1 MDDRERL
8 LRRLRTDGVSA
19 VELNRAAADG
29 RIPTLAV
36 EHALGSPGTHTLTDV
51 ARASKLGTPFV
62 RAVMQAM
69 GRPSPAPRERV
80 FSDDD
85 VEIARL
91 VRAFLDAGLP
101 RAELLEVVRIL
112 SLGMSHTAEAVR
124 RIVGNALL
132 RPGDSVFTVGLRYA
146 EAVDELAPLIP
157 PLLVAEFRAHL
168 RDAIRNQ
175 LITEGE
181 RDAGELD
188 GTREV
193 AVAFADLVDYTR
205 LGESLPP
212 EDIGRIAGRLV
223 EICTRATAAP
233 VALVKTI
240 GDAAMFVSPDVES
253 LLDTAGAVV
262 RGVEQEG
269 AEFPSVRVGIA
280 YGPATNRGGDWFGA
294 TVNLASRTTDAAK
307 PGRILATEDV
317 QARAPDHA
325 WKRTRRLRHLK
336 GISDRIRL
344 FSLAT
349 PTN

>member
-8 LRRLRTDGVSA
+8 LRRLRAAGFSVA
-19 VELNRAAADG
+19 ELDQAAADG

-62 RAVMQAM
+62 RGLMQAM
-69 GRPSPAPRERV
+69 GRSSPAPRELA

-91 VRAFLDAGLP
+91 VRAFLDVGLP
-101 RAELLEVVRIL
+101 RTELLEVARIL

-132 RPGDSVFTVGLRYA
+132 RPGDSEFTIGLRYA
-146 EAVDELAPLIP
+146 EAVDQLAPLIP
-157 PLLVAEFRAHL
+157 PLLAAEFRAHL
-168 RDAIRNQ
+168 RYAIRNQ
-175 LITEGE
+175 LITEAE

-223 EICTRATAAP
+223 EICTRETAAP
-233 VALVKTI
+233 VALVKTL
-240 GDAAMFVSPDVES
+240 GDAAMFVSPEVQP
-253 LLDTAGAVV
+253 LVDTVGAVV
-262 RGVEQEG
+262 RGVDQEG
-269 AEFPSVRVGIA
+269 GDFPTVRVGIA
-280 YGPATNRGGDWFGA
+280 YGPATNRGGDWFGG

-307 PGRILATEDV
+307 PGRILATEEI
-317 QARAPDHA
+317 QARAPEFA
-325 WKRTRRLRHLK
+325 WKRTRRLRNLK
-336 GISDRIRL
+336 GISDRVRL
-344 FSLAT
+344 FSLST